1 MYGESSGMLRDALG
15 ELLRQHR
22 IQQRIGGA
30 GLHTL
35 PETTTLDERKAI
47 GEQITRYRYAV
58 LVWCHQAIRA
68 ANPRINLEGST
79 GRTRGPAEELRYR
92 LEGTLRGVEVDLP
105 TMDELVTE
113 QPFALVDTWREAARA
128 CVLGEHDFANGV
140 GYGRLSEAQCLT
152 VIKDAADVV
161 RALVSLDRR
170 YANIPDWQ
178 ALKEPGRLAR
188 AAETCVT
195 WAGYGEPDYTVDLRG
210 WKPASTLIEGPG
222 LPGITG
228 VLQVQHNLL
237 IHLGTFPT
245 ARNLRVV
252 LDSQRIVS
260 REAARRVQP
269 RDPALAALWE
279 RRGETYGPLVRET
292 RDIGGMAGDGGL
304 AAGQGAVAAVRM
316 EKLDLGGLSD
326 APQVRRL
333 QRISAGIDERV
344 CNVIEY
350 GIAQR
355 LYFQRINVP
364 DFNDYNGELVR
375 VTRQKFVPITSLV
388 RTELLAIVGSD
399 LRPTPIQ
406 RKAPKGAAR
415 SRLDFEAALHH
426 RPPPRGTSPDVPS
439 I

>member
-1 MYGESSGMLRDALG
+1 MYGEASGMLRDAFG
-15 ELLRQHR
+15 VLLRQHR

-30 GLHTL
+30 GLHTV
-35 PETTTLDERKAI
+35 PETTTVDQRKAI
-47 GEQITRYRYAV
+47 GEQIARYRYAV
-58 LVWCHQAIRA
+58 LVWCHQAMRA
-68 ANPRINLEGST
+68 ANPRINLKGST

-92 LEGTLRGVEVDLP
+92 LEGALGAIEVDLP
-105 TMDELVTE
+105 TMDALITE

-152 VIKDAADVV
+152 VIKDATDVV

-178 ALKEPGRLAR
+178 ALKERGRLGR
-188 AAETCVT
+188 AAGTCAT

-210 WKPASTLIEGPG
+210 WKPAPTLIEGPG

-228 VLQVQHNLL
+228 ILQAQHNLL

-245 ARNLRVV
+245 AQNLRVV

-260 REAARRVQP
+260 REAARRLQVV
-269 RDPALAALWE
+269 DPTLAAHWE
-279 RRGETYGPLVRET
+279 QRGEIYGQLVRET
-292 RDIGGMAGDGGL
+292 RDLGSMVGNGGL
-304 AAGQGAVAAVRM
+304 AAGQASVAAVRM
-316 EKLDLGGLSD
+316 EKLAKDGLSD
-326 APQVRRL
+326 HPQVRRL
-333 QRISAGIDERV
+333 KRISAGIDERV
-344 CNVIEY
+344 CNVIEH

-355 LYFQRINVP
+355 VYFQRTKLP
-364 DFNDYNGELVR
+364 SLNDYNGELVS
-375 VTRQKFVPITSLV
+375 VTRQKFVPITSPV
-388 RTELLAIVGSD
+388 QTELLAIVRSD

-406 RKAPKGAAR
+406 RKAPKGAAQG
-415 SRLDFEAALHH
+415 RLDFEAALHH
-426 RPPPRGTSPDVPS
+426 RPPPRGASPDVPS